1 MYSTGSSWQVV
12 GAMSCTIGFG
22 LWGGMV
28 FLGPLW
34 GAYLNPGITQN
45 ANTKAGPIGH
55 PKWILIVSNIWMT
68 VFIGAL
74 AHCNPDNKTFAIVC
88 SFLAA
93 LPIGF
98 VEQQTGAI
106 AQLVVG
112 DREIGTSFGTMGCV
126 RVGTWAIGTG
136 IVLAILTGEHSTFTY
151 EKSETDIFKAKIPV
165 ELEAHIVPA
174 ALKAGLPA
182 TSIADLFAAIFA
194 SSETA
199 MAAVP
204 GINAEIISAVGRA
217 QLDGYAAAYRYIYY
231 ATIPF
236 GVLATASAVALRP
249 VAHLLTSHVPK
260 MVENPQAHHGNRGLK
275 KTMD

>member
-126 RVGTWAIGTG
+126 RLELGQ
-136 IVLAILTGEHSTFTY
+136 
-151 EKSETDIFKAKIPV
+151 SEQ
-165 ELEAHIVPA
+165 
-174 ALKAGLPA
+174 
-182 TSIADLFAAIFA
+182 A
-194 SSETA
+194 SYWPS
-199 MAAVP
+199 
-204 GINAEIISAVGRA
+204 
-217 QLDGYAAAYRYIYY
+217 
-231 ATIPF
+231 
-236 GVLATASAVALRP
+236 
-249 VAHLLTSHVPK
+249 
-260 MVENPQAHHGNRGLK
+260 
-275 KTMD
+275 